1 MANQCPHG
9 NETIL
14 VVDDEEYIR
23 NLNSAILQRLGY
35 QVMEA
40 SSGDE
45 GLKIFSEQP
54 GKIDLV
60 ILDVSMPG
68 LSGKEVLDQLYMI
81 DPQVKVIIS
90 SGYSKEGLP
99 DGIDRMGASGY
110 LTKPYRLAEMA
121 QTLRE
126 VLDRS

>member
-1 MANQCPHG
+1 MATQSPRG
-9 NETIL
+9 TETIL

-35 QVMEA
+35 QVLEA

-99 DGIDRMGASGY
+99 DGIDRMGVSGY